1 MNRHVQLCTSVW
13 ISSILISY
21 VSSSRVSAGVEIW
34 DSKQASIMIYRPI
47 WPPSKYFPKS
57 LKSAVCSN
65 LFRVAIAVQCN
76 MKELPVYIYKDVLYS
91 ILQFSCLVKF
101 VDAGLGVSWKRVNT
115 TNFFKVFQS
124 FLVKSVDAF
133 WYVCVF
139 VCVGKGLT
147 EYKVLKVKSGFWPQ
161 TRPCNDNYDDIGEDF
176 DRYYIYN
183 DDTHDNDE
191 VDDIAQASHAW
202 KFTFSSQTLLMQNV
216 SNPSDS
222 GSTHHKILLK
232 IGWRWIPQNIS
243 KNTATFG
250 QYFKVN
256 WLGAKLILE
265 LETPIWSGY

>member
-1 MNRHVQLCTSVW
+1 M
-13 ISSILISY
+13 
-21 VSSSRVSAGVEIW
+21 
-34 DSKQASIMIYRPI
+34 
-47 WPPSKYFPKS
+47 
-57 LKSAVCSN
+57 
-65 LFRVAIAVQCN
+65 
-76 MKELPVYIYKDVLYS
+76 
-91 ILQFSCLVKF
+91 CL
-101 VDAGLGVSWKRVNT
+101 S
-115 TNFFKVFQS
+115 
-124 FLVKSVDAF
+124 
-133 WYVCVF
+133 

-161 TRPCNDNYDDIGEDF
+161 TRPCNDNYDDVGEDF

-256 WLGAKLILE
+256 WLGAEIILE
-265 LETPIWSGY
+265 LEWILKKYFNMAVFGPPVKFTFARLLLSIKLQVKVKAAAVWVVDLDNYKIMGSDWSILEKPSLLIGRLRRTLF